1 MMKMKTYKELM
12 RLSTFEERFEYLN
25 LAGRVGIETF
35 GYDRYLNQMF
45 YGSDEWR
52 SLRDEIIVRDNGC
65 DLSVDGYTIHG
76 KIYIHHM
83 NPITKDDILQHSD
96 SLVNPDYLICVSFA
110 THNAIHYGN
119 DNFVTRNQVIERRRN
134 DTCPWR
140 N

>member
-12 RLSTFEERFEYLN
+12 RLSTFEERFEYLK

-110 THNAIHYGN
+110 THNAIHY
-119 DNFVTRNQVIERRRN
+119 
-134 DTCPWR
+134 
-140 N
+140 

>member
-12 RLSTFEERFEYLN
+12 RLSTFEERFEYLK

-119 DNFVTRNQVIERRRN
+119 DNYVTGNQVIERRRN